1 MKKNDKASTS
11 PKGTSGEE
19 ALTYVQTSYRYPMVL
34 AIIGF
39 VLAVCG
45 VKALFLEIAALCVGA
60 CALLVPLVRK
70 TPREYIKARIPVAV
84 IAAVDIVFGLI
95 FSISLLTAVG
105 HLSVYVEG
113 NDGYSPDSV
122 TVQVKGTLSDGGT
135 YSKEI
140 EAKPG
145 SEVVLDGA
153 KAGTYEFAIAN
164 AYLTYGGKVYK
175 VASGATES
183 FDGKSDLTARIT
195 VGIDEEATAKK
206 KAKEEADKKAAE
218 EKKKQEAEAAEKKKQ
233 EEEAAAAAKKQE
245 EEAAAA
251 KKQEEE
257 KAAAAAAAAVNESSS
272 SSSSS
277 VDSGSSNADERT
289 VYITDHGTKYH
300 LANCPTLKKS
310 KYPISLSQAKAEG
323 YEPCQRCH
331 P

>member
-1 MKKNDKASTS
+1 MKLKKKNDDVCAS
-11 PKGTSGEE
+11 PKEASGGE
-19 ALTYVQTSYRYPMVL
+19 ALTYVQTAYRYPMVL

-70 TPREYIKARIPVAV
+70 TPREYIKTRIPVAV

-135 YSKEI
+135 YNKEI
-140 EAKPG
+140 EAKLG
-145 SEVVLDGA
+145 SEVALDGA
-153 KAGTYEFAIAN
+153 KAGTYEFAIAS
-164 AYLTYGGKVYK
+164 AYLTYDGKVYK
-175 VASGATES
+175 VASDTAES
-183 FDGKSDLTARIT
+183 FDGKNDLTACIT
-195 VGIDEEATAKK
+195 VGIDDEATAEK

-218 EKKKQEAEAAEKKKQ
+218 EKKKQE
-233 EEEAAAAAKKQE
+233 
-245 EEAAAA
+245 
-251 KKQEEE
+251 EE
-257 KAAAAAAAAVNESSS
+257 KAAAAAAAAANESGS

-277 VDSGSSNADERT
+277 VDPGSSNADERT
-289 VYITDHGTKYH
+289 VYITDRGKKYH
-300 LANCPTLKKS
+300 RDGCRYLNKS
-310 KYPISLSQAKAEG
+310 KHPISLAQAKANG
-323 YEPCQRCH
+323 YEPCQTCN

>member
-1 MKKNDKASTS
+1 MKLKKKNDDVCAS
-11 PKGTSGEE
+11 PKEASGGE
-19 ALTYVQTSYRYPMVL
+19 ALTYVQTAYRYPMVL

-70 TPREYIKARIPVAV
+70 TPREYIKTRIPVAV

-135 YSKEI
+135 YNKEI
-140 EAKPG
+140 EAKLG
-145 SEVVLDGA
+145 SEVALDGA
-153 KAGTYEFAIAN
+153 KAGTYEFAIAS
-164 AYLTYGGKVYK
+164 AYLTYDGKVYK
-175 VASGATES
+175 VASDTAES
-183 FDGKSDLTARIT
+183 FDGKNDLTACIT
-195 VGIDEEATAKK
+195 VGIDDEATAEK

-218 EKKKQEAEAAEKKKQ
+218 EKKKQ
-233 EEEAAAAAKKQE
+233 EEAAAAAKKQE

-257 KAAAAAAAAVNESSS
+257 KAAAAAAAAANESGS

-277 VDSGSSNADERT
+277 VDPGSSNADERT
-289 VYITDHGTKYH
+289 VYITDKGKKYH
-300 LANCPTLKKS
+300 RDGCRYLNKS
-310 KYPISLSQAKAEG
+310 KHPISLAQAKANG
-323 YEPCQRCH
+323 YEPCQTCN